1 MRADVLVGT
10 LIGAIGGAVLGV
22 LGSHVVETKRYMT
35 KLETEVS
42 KIKASYEK
50 EQAETTEAP
59 TENKATVKEEKPKEK
74 TKEEKEEEDRYRDK
88 VSIYEGKINKPEEE
102 KVNYA
107 QYSAPEK
114 KEKKPEQKMIKRNTD
129 EKPYKITGDEY
140 YNTFP
145 EFQKIKAT
153 WWAQSHELIDED
165 ETILDIDQTINFE
178 NLVEWPDNG
187 VIFVRNVAL
196 GADYE
201 ITFCDA
207 VYDYDLY

>member
-1 MRADVLVGT
+1 MRVDVLVST
-10 LIGAIGGAVLGV
+10 VLGAIGGAVLGV
-22 LGSHVVETKRYMT
+22 LGSHVVETRRYMT
-35 KLETEVS
+35 KLEIEVS

-50 EQAETTEAP
+50 EHAEPAKEEQTTE
-59 TENKATVKEEKPKEK
+59 KKEEKHQEK
-74 TKEEKEEEDRYRDK
+74 SEEEKEEENRYRDK
-88 VSIYEGKINKPEEE
+88 VSIYEGKINKTQEET
-102 KVNYA
+102 VDYA
-107 QYSAPEK
+107 KYSAPEK
-114 KEKKPEQKMIKRNTD
+114 EEKKPETKIPKRNTD

-145 EFQKIKAT
+145 EFQKVKAT

-178 NLVEWPDNG
+178 NLVEWPDDG

-196 GADYE
+196 GVDYE

>member
-1 MRADVLVGT
+1 MRVDVLVST
-10 LIGAIGGAVLGV
+10 VLGAIGGAVLGV
-22 LGSHVVETKRYMT
+22 LGSHVVETRRYMT

-50 EQAETTEAP
+50 EHAEPIKEERTTE
-59 TENKATVKEEKPKEK
+59 KKEEKQQEK
-74 TKEEKEEEDRYRDK
+74 SEEEKEEENRYRDK
-88 VSIYEGKINKPEEE
+88 VSIYEDKINKTQEET
-102 KVNYA
+102 VDYA
-107 QYSAPEK
+107 KYSAPEK
-114 KEKKPEQKMIKRNTD
+114 EEKKPETKIPKRNTD

-145 EFQKIKAT
+145 EFQKVKAT

-178 NLVEWPDNG
+178 NLVEWPDDG

-196 GADYE
+196 GVDYE

>member
-1 MRADVLVGT
+1 MRVDVLVST
-10 LIGAIGGAVLGV
+10 VLGAIGGAVLGV
-22 LGSHVVETKRYMT
+22 LGSHVVETRRYMT

-50 EQAETTEAP
+50 EHAEPAKEEQTTE
-59 TENKATVKEEKPKEK
+59 KKEEKHQEK
-74 TKEEKEEEDRYRDK
+74 SEEEKEEENRYRDK
-88 VSIYEGKINKPEEE
+88 VSIYEGKISKTQEET
-102 KVNYA
+102 VDYA
-107 QYSAPEK
+107 KYSAPEK
-114 KEKKPEQKMIKRNTD
+114 EEKKPETKIPKRNTD

-145 EFQKIKAT
+145 EFQKVKAT

-178 NLVEWPDNG
+178 NLVEWPDDG

-196 GADYE
+196 GVDYE